1 MHGSLLAIYIAPN
14 AKAQTI
20 SLEHAELQVGQG
32 IVGDR
37 YYQENGTFS
46 EILKGKADKEV
57 TLIESEQIDRFNTE
71 NDFLFS
77 YGYGDFRR
85 NLVTQNVDLN
95 ALVGVHFKVGDT
107 ELKGIRLCEPCGHLA
122 KILGPEV
129 LLHMM
134 HKAGLR
140 AKVISGGVVSVGDV
154 IEAV

>member
-14 AKAQTI
+14 AKAQMV
-20 SLEHAELQVGQG
+20 SLDQAELQVGLG

-37 YYQENGTFS
+37 YHQENGTFS

-57 TLIESEQIDRFNTE
+57 TLIESEQIDRFNAD

-85 NLVTQNVDLN
+85 NLVTQGLDLN
-95 ALVGVHFKVGDT
+95 ALVGVQFKVGET
-107 ELKGIRLCEPCGHLA
+107 ELKGIRLCEPCKHLA

-129 LLHMM
+129 LQHMM

-140 AKVISGGVVSVGDV
+140 AKVISGGVVAVGDV
-154 IEAV
+154 IEAL